1 MSRNISTGNFLRS
14 TPLVPVFIAFALG
27 ILAGD
32 WLPLPRRTLYLLILL
47 AFMPPVIAFLRGRRF
62 SFLFIIPVFFF
73 MGALFIGPCGPGLLR
88 PDDITGSVDDSLGA
102 GKRLRPLYDVTGLVI
117 EEPVFTGRYTRLV
130 VSARSLFKDGR
141 RQDASGGI
149 RLTVRGRTG
158 EIERGDVV
166 RFLGYL
172 KLPHNFGNPGEFN
185 YVRWLR
191 ARGIEVLGSVRSP
204 RWIIR
209 LRRVRPGILTTPA
222 RARKGINAFITA
234 SGASN
239 QEILKALVTG
249 DKQGLSNDTKTA
261 FSRAGVAH
269 VLVISG
275 LHVGIVA
282 FFTYAI
288 IIFIL
293 KRCPFLTL
301 RINIKKTALL
311 FSLIPVLGYGFM
323 AGFSRPTERAVIM
336 ATALII
342 AVAMDRG
349 KSLYNTLAMAALIIL
364 VLAPTALF
372 EASFQLSF
380 LAVFFI
386 LYTAPI
392 LFSLFSRDAED
403 DLKPVA
409 VTAESWIWS
418 RVRGAKNIFAFIN
431 KDDVHGIKAAL
442 IRAEAGFPARGRYI
456 LSIIKIR
463 ALGLFVVT
471 VAASMG
477 TWPVVAYYFR
487 HVSTAGI
494 FSNLIVLPITTV
506 LVEAAFL
513 SAVLIPISATLAGW
527 GFHLAGAIAGVQ
539 LFVVRAV
546 AGMGISSMRIARPS
560 PLEVFLIYI
569 FIFCLCSIN
578 KGRFFRYLT
587 AIGAL
592 ALIAVISYPHVAV
605 SGSPGLKVT
614 FISVGQGDAALIEFP
629 RGAVMLID
637 GGGFR
642 GGGEKNGFDTG
653 KSIIAPLLRYKKI
666 KRVDYMVL
674 SHAQQDHMGGL
685 RYVAAN
691 FPVGAFWWNGFG
703 DLGRLGDAL
712 SDKGVP
718 ILRSGKE
725 KKTFFI
731 DRVKVEVMPLVPDA
745 AVGINNESLVARV
758 SYGSRS
764 FLFTG
769 DVEAMGE
776 GYLSSAMRGNMRADV
791 LKAPH
796 HGSDTSSTPA
806 FLRAVRPRIVVIS
819 VGRGNRFGFPS
830 AQSLERY
837 AGAGAL
843 VFRTDRDGAV
853 ELTTDGR
860 ALEVKTYGD

>member
-1 MSRNISTGNFLRS
+1 MSRDISTGNFLQLA
-14 TPLVPVFIAFALG
+14 PLAPVFTAFALG
-27 ILAGD
+27 ILTGD
-32 WLPLPRRTLYLLILL
+32 WAPLPRRTLYIFILIS
-47 AFMPPVIAFLRGRRF
+47 FIPPSIAFFRGRRF
-62 SFLFIIPVFFF
+62 SFFIIIPIFFF
-73 MGALFIGPCGPGLLR
+73 IGALFIRPYGPGLL
-88 PDDITGSVDDSLGA
+88 PPSHITRSIDDSIGA
-102 GKRLRPLYDVTGLVI
+102 GKRVRPLYDVTGLVI
-117 EEPVFTGRYTRLV
+117 SEPVFTGRYTRLV
-130 VSARSLFKDGR
+130 VSARSLFKDGQ

-149 RLTVRGRTG
+149 RLTVRGRTRG
-158 EIERGDVV
+158 IERGDVV
-166 RFLGYL
+166 RFLGHL

-191 ARGIEVLGSVRSP
+191 ARGVSALGSVRSP

-209 LRRVRPGILTTPA
+209 LRHARPGILTTSA
-222 RARKGINAFITA
+222 RARRGINTFIDA
-234 SGASN
+234 SGAAN

-249 DKQGLSNDTKTA
+249 DKRGLSNETRLA

-282 FFTYAI
+282 FFTYSI
-288 IIFIL
+288 IIFFL
-293 KRCPFLTL
+293 KLCPFLTL
-301 RINIKKTALL
+301 RTNVKKTALL
-311 FSLIPVLGYGFM
+311 LSLIPVLGYGFM

-336 ATALII
+336 AIALII
-342 AVAMDRG
+342 AVTMDRG

-386 LYTAPI
+386 LYLSPL
-392 LFSLFSRDAED
+392 LFSLFIRDAED

-409 VTAESWIWS
+409 TTAESWIWS
-418 RVRGAKNIFAFIN
+418 RVRWTKNIFAFID
-431 KDDVHGIKAAL
+431 KDDVYGKKTASSH
-442 IRAEAGFPARGRYI
+442 AESGFLARGRFI

-471 VAASMG
+471 VAASLG
-477 TWPVVAYYFR
+477 TWPVVAYYFN
-487 HVSTAGI
+487 HVSTVGI
-494 FSNLIVLPITTV
+494 FSNLIILPITTV
-506 LVEAAFL
+506 LVEAVFL

-539 LFVVRAV
+539 LFVVRAF
-546 AGMGISSMRIARPS
+546 AGISISSIHISMPS
-560 PLEVFLIYI
+560 PLEIFLIYI
-569 FIFCLCSIN
+569 FIFCLFSIN
-578 KGRFFRYLT
+578 KGRFFRYIT
-587 AIGAL
+587 AISAVV
-592 ALIAVISYPHVAV
+592 LIAVIAYPHVAG

-614 FISVGQGDAALIEFP
+614 FVSVGQGDAALVEFP

-642 GGGEKNGFDTG
+642 GGGGKGGFDTG

-666 KRVDYMVL
+666 RRVDYMVL

-691 FPVGAFWWNGFG
+691 FPLGAFWWNGLG
-703 DLGRLGDAL
+703 YLGRLGEAL
-712 SDKGVP
+712 LDKGAP
-718 ILRSGKE
+718 MSRLGRE

-731 DRVKVEVMPLVPDA
+731 EGVKVEVMPLAPDA
-745 AVGINNESLVARV
+745 AVGINDKSLVLRV

-769 DVEAMGE
+769 DVEALGE
-776 GYLSSAMRGNMRADV
+776 GYLSAMRNMRADV

-796 HGSDTSSTPA
+796 HGSDTSSTAA

-819 VGRGNRFGFPS
+819 VGRGNRFGFPA

-837 AGAGAL
+837 ARAGAL

-853 ELTTDGR
+853 EFTTDGR
-860 ALEVKTYGD
+860 DLEVKTYGD

>member
-1 MSRNISTGNFLRS
+1 MSRDISTGKFFQPA
-14 TPLVPVFIAFALG
+14 PLVPIFIAFALG
-27 ILAGD
+27 ILTGD
-32 WLPLPRRTLYLLILL
+32 WVSLPLRDLYVLILL
-47 AFMPPVIAFLRGRRF
+47 AFIPPVIAFFRGRRF
-62 SFLFIIPVFFF
+62 SFFIIIPIFFF
-73 MGALFIGPCGPGLLR
+73 MGALFIRPYGPGLLLHG
-88 PDDITGSVDDSLGA
+88 DITGSIDDSVGA
-102 GKRLRPLYDVTGLVI
+102 GKRVRPLYDVTGLVI
-117 EEPVFTGRYTRLV
+117 SEPVFTGRYTRLV
-130 VSARSLFKDGR
+130 VSARSLFKDGQ

-149 RLTVRGRTG
+149 RLTVRGVASG
-158 EIERGDVV
+158 IERGDVV
-166 RFLGYL
+166 RFLGHL

-191 ARGIEVLGSVRSP
+191 ARGVEALGSVRSP

-209 LRRVRPGILTTPA
+209 LRRARPGILTTSA
-222 RARKGINAFITA
+222 RARRGINAFITA
-234 SGASN
+234 SGAAN
-239 QEILKALVTG
+239 QEILKALATG
-249 DKQGLSNDTKTA
+249 DKSGLSVDTRLA

-269 VLVISG
+269 VLAISG

-282 FFTYAI
+282 FFTYSI
-288 IIFIL
+288 IIFFL
-293 KRCPFLTL
+293 KLCPFLTL
-301 RINIKKTALL
+301 RINVKKTALL
-311 FSLIPVLGYGFM
+311 LSLIPVLGYGFM

-336 ATALII
+336 AAALII
-342 AVAMDRG
+342 AVTMDRG

-386 LYTAPI
+386 LYISPV
-392 LFSLFSRDAED
+392 LFSLFLRDAED

-409 VTAESWIWS
+409 TTAESWIWS
-418 RVRGAKNIFAFIN
+418 RIRGTKNILAFIN
-431 KDDVHGIKAAL
+431 KDDVYGIKTSSSH
-442 IRAEAGFPARGRYI
+442 AESGVLARGRSI

-463 ALGLFVVT
+463 GLGLFVVT
-471 VAASMG
+471 VAASIG
-477 TWPVVAYYFR
+477 TWPVVAYYFNY
-487 HVSTAGI
+487 VSTVGI
-494 FSNLIVLPITTV
+494 LSNLIILPITTV
-506 LVEAAFL
+506 LVEAVFF
-513 SAVLIPISATLAGW
+513 SAVLIPISVTLAGW
-527 GFHLAGAIAGVQ
+527 GFYFAGAIAGVQ
-539 LFVVRAV
+539 LFVVKAF
-546 AGMGISSMRIARPS
+546 AGISISSMHITRPS

-569 FIFCLCSIN
+569 FIFCLFSIN

-587 AIGAL
+587 AISA
-592 ALIAVISYPHVAV
+592 AVFIAVVAYPHV
-605 SGSPGLKVT
+605 SRSSSPGLKVT

-629 RGAVMLID
+629 RGEVMLID

-642 GGGEKNGFDTG
+642 GGGGKDGFDTG

-666 KRVDYMVL
+666 RRVDYMVL

-691 FPVGAFWWNGFG
+691 FPLGAFWWNGIG
-703 DLGRLGDAL
+703 DLGRLGEAL

-731 DRVKVEVMPLVPDA
+731 DGVKVEVMPLVPDA
-745 AVGINNESLVARV
+745 SVGINNESLVARV

-769 DVEAMGE
+769 DVEALGE
-776 GYLSSAMRGNMRADV
+776 GYLSAMKGDMRADV

-837 AGAGAL
+837 AGAGAV